1 MALIIED
8 GSIVANANSLATVA
22 EARAYLEAG
31 GVYTTGDTDTVV
43 EQWLIRGLRALCS
56 RYEPSLSGYRV
67 DSTQLWCVP
76 RISMYAHGF
85 LIASDTVPDD
95 FKHAQILFGYKSK
108 DTDLSP
114 DLEQGKFV
122 TKTKDKVSVL
132 ETEIEYSEPDN
143 VSGERLP
150 IFTEVEEIL
159 KPYFKQ
165 GSSVRFW

>member
-8 GSIVANANSLATVA
+8 GSIVASADSLATVA

-31 GVYTTGDTDTVV
+31 GIVTTDTDAVV

-56 RYEPSLSGYRV
+56 RYEPNLSGRRV

-76 RISMYAHGF
+76 RTGMYAHGF

-108 DTDLSP
+108 TIDLSP

-132 ETEIEYSEPDN
+132 ETEIEYAEPEN
-143 VSGERLP
+143 VAGERLTK
-150 IFTEVEEIL
+150 FTEIEEIL
-159 KPYFKQ
+159 TPYFK
-165 GSSVRFW
+165 SNSAVIFW